1 MKQVQDKDGNV
12 IEVADNTPC
21 HAGKNGALP
30 VMLDEVLD
38 ADIFADMAARD
49 AAHTAAAPER
59 VKEAI
64 RKKIVELEAQ
74 QTPRRMR
81 EHALGIDIDAAT
93 GVSWL
98 ANQGALIATE
108 RAKLT

>member
-1 MKQVQDKDGNV
+1 MKTVQDKDGN
-12 IEVADNTPC
+12 ILEVSIDTPC
-21 HAGKNGALP
+21 HAGKDGALP
-30 VMLDEVLD
+30 VMLDATLD
-38 ADIFADMAARD
+38 AAIFAEMAARD
-49 AAHTAAAPER
+49 AAHTAAEPER
-59 VKEAI
+59 AKEAI
-64 RKKIVELEAQ
+64 RQKIVELEAQ

-81 EHALGIDIDAAT
+81 EYALGIDIDAAT